1 MNNSRLYITLNRA
14 SEWSRGLLCGLKLQG
29 NSVVF
34 DDEGGSFASLITG
47 SVDSAEHNFCWKN
60 LLADIEIPESM
71 IMRIYAYTADSTL
84 CSIDDSAAELD
95 SYLADKTVSA
105 EEKLKKLEPMF
116 KLIGTGTSDCPV
128 NMRGRYIWIKLEFV
142 ALEERGM
149 KLNKLKLL
157 LKSESIMDYLP
168 EVYRAE
174 DGENGFMSRYISI
187 FDSIFFEMDDK
198 IAALDEGFDYR
209 SADGVMLR
217 YLAEWLDIDD
227 TAYLSDEELRKKIS
241 AAPEEYRALGT
252 KRGLS
257 DWIENEYGV
266 KPNIIEYYSVRK
278 MVYEGR
284 DRECYRRLFG
294 VNPYSFFILLPETV
308 FQNTHEA
315 NIFMEKLRK
324 RVPAY
329 TQPQVVLTRQ
339 SVILEN
345 HTYLGVNTVISGY
358 SEAGADT
365 GNRISHDL
373 ILGGNNNE

>member
-14 SEWSRGLLCGLKLQG
+14 SEWSRGLLCGLKLKG

-34 DDEGGSFASLITG
+34 DDEESSFASLITG

-105 EEKLKKLEPMF
+105 KEKLEKLEPMF
-116 KLIGTGTSDCPV
+116 RLIGTGTLDCPV

-157 LKSESIMDYLP
+157 LKSESMMDYLP
-168 EVYRAE
+168 EVYRTE

-187 FDSIFFEMDDK
+187 FDSIFFDMDDR

-209 SADGVMLR
+209 SAEGAMLK
-217 YLAEWLDIDD
+217 YLADWLDIED
-227 TAYLSDEELRKKIS
+227 TAYLSDEELRRKIS
-241 AAPEEYRALGT
+241 AASEEYRAIGT

-257 DWIENEYGV
+257 EWIENEYGI
-266 KPNIIEYYSVRK
+266 KPNIIEYFSVRK
-278 MVYEGR
+278 MVYEGK

-294 VNPYSFFILLPETV
+294 SNPYSFFILLPETV
-308 FQNTHEA
+308 FKNTHEA

-329 TQPQVVLTRQ
+329 TKPQVVLTRQ

-358 SEAGADT
+358 SAAGADT

>member
-34 DDEGGSFASLITG
+34 DDEGSSFASLITG

-116 KLIGTGTSDCPV
+116 KLIGIGTSDCPV

-187 FDSIFFEMDDK
+187 FDSIFFDMDDK

-308 FQNTHEA
+308 FKNTHEA

>member
-14 SEWSRGLLCGLKLQG
+14 SEWSRGLLCGLRQQD

-34 DDEGGSFASLITG
+34 DEQGGSNAAFITG
-47 SVDSAEHNFCWKN
+47 SVDSSEHNFCWKN
-60 LLADIEIPESM
+60 LLADIEIPDSM

-84 CSIDDSAAELD
+84 CSIDDSPAELD
-95 SYLADKTVSA
+95 SYLADKTVPA
-105 EEKLKKLEPMF
+105 AEKLKKLEPMF
-116 KLIGTGTSDCPV
+116 RLLGTGTPDCPI

-142 ALEERGM
+142 ALEERRL

-157 LKSESIMDYLP
+157 LRSESMMDYLP
-168 EVYRAE
+168 EAYRAE
-174 DGENGFMSRYISI
+174 DGENGFMTRYISI
-187 FDSIFFEMDDK
+187 FDSIFFDMDDR
-198 IAALDEGFDYR
+198 IAGLDESFDYHT
-209 SADGVMLR
+209 AGGEMLK
-217 YLAEWLDIDD
+217 YLAEWLNIED
-227 TAYLSDEELRKKIS
+227 TAYLSDEELRRKIS
-241 AAPEEYRALGT
+241 RTAEEYRAIGT

-257 DWIENEYGV
+257 DWIESEYGV

-278 MVYEGR
+278 MVYEGK

-294 VNPYSFFILLPETV
+294 SSPYSFFILLPENM
-308 FQNTHEA
+308 FINTHEA

-324 RVPAY
+324 RVPAD

-345 HTYLGVNTVISGY
+345 HTYLGVNSVISGY